1 MSLLSRIRDRLG
13 GARSAQTPGEA
24 DAPVDTG
31 TARSR
36 ATGGVPDPGATDTH
50 STTGT
55 TPNENFVGRASGEDA
70 GGAGSTT
77 GAEVRGDDD
86 GRRAPRHRA

>member
-1 MSLLSRIRDRLG
+1 MSVWSRIRDRLG
-13 GARSAQTPGEA
+13 GAHSAQTPGES

-36 ATGGVPDPGATDTH
+36 ATGGVPRPGAADTH

-55 TPNENFVGRASGEDA
+55 TPNDEFVGRASGDP
-70 GGAGSTT
+70 GGAGTT
-77 GAEVRGDDD
+77 GAEVRGDSDQ
-86 GRRAPRHRA
+86 GGPGRHRR

>member
-1 MSLLSRIRDRLG
+1 MSLWTRIRDRLG
-13 GARSAQTPGEA
+13 GAQSPQTPGEA

-36 ATGGVPDPGATDTH
+36 PTGGVPDPGARDTH

-55 TPNENFVGRASGEDA
+55 TPNQSFVGRASSDP
-70 GGAGSTT
+70 GGAGRT

-86 GRRAPRHRA
+86 EGGAARDRT

>member
-1 MSLLSRIRDRLG
+1 MSMWSRIRDRLV
-13 GARSAQTPGEA
+13 GAPTPETPGEA

-36 ATGGVPDPGATDTH
+36 PTGGVPDPGAADTH

-55 TPNENFVGRASGEDA
+55 THNENFVGRASGDDP
-70 GGAGSTT
+70 GQTDTT
-77 GAEVRGDDD
+77 GADVRGDDD
-86 GRRAPRHRA
+86 SGGAARGNR